1 MATWLFKSEPE
12 AYSWDRLV
20 KEKRTGWSGVRNYQA
35 NNNMKAMKKGD
46 RGFFYHSVSEK
57 QIVGIVEVVNEH
69 HPDPTDQTAR
79 FGMVD
84 VKPVAAMPKPVTLEQ
99 IKADPRLQD
108 LALIRQSRLS
118 VTPIDAK
125 SWKIICTLGGLKDSQ
140 AGAA

>member
-12 AYSWDRLV
+12 AFSWDRLV
-20 KEKRTGWSGVRNYQA
+20 KEKRASWDGVRNYQA

-46 RGFFYHSVSEK
+46 RGFFYHSVTGKE
-57 QIVGIVEVVNEH
+57 IVGVVEVVGEH
-69 HPDPTDQTAR
+69 HPDPSDKTGR

-84 VKPVAAMPKPVTLEQ
+84 VKPVKPMPKPVTLEQ

-118 VTPIDAK
+118 VVPIDAK
-125 SWKIICTLGGLKDSQ
+125 SWKIICGLGGLK
-140 AGAA
+140 GE

>member
-57 QIVGIVEVVNEH
+57 QIVGIVEVVDEH
-69 HPDPTDQTAR
+69 HPDPTDETKR

-99 IKADPRLQD
+99 IKSDPRLQD
-108 LALIRQSRLS
+108 LPLVRQSRLS

-125 SWKIICTLGGLKDSQ
+125 SWKIICTLGGLKG
-140 AGAA
+140 GAA

>member
-57 QIVGIVEVVNEH
+57 QIVGIVEVVGEH
-69 HPDPTDQTAR
+69 HPDPTDETER

-84 VKPVAAMPKPVTLEQ
+84 VKPVTAMPKPVTLEQ
-99 IKADPRLQD
+99 IKTDPRLQD

-125 SWKIICTLGGLKDSQ
+125 SWKIICTLGGLKDS
-140 AGAA
+140 AA